1 MAITLY
7 KPRTQVSPWTR
18 WTDWENDLGNFWAP
32 LLRSRDDAGDLRTWS
47 PALDVHETE
56 DAYVVEAEVPG
67 LDKKDIEI
75 TVLEDLLTIKGE
87 RKRDDEVKEAS
98 YHRIE
103 RSYGSFQRSISL
115 PNSVDSGKV
124 TARFK
129 NGVLHITLPKR
140 EEAKP
145 REIQVEVDG

>member
-7 KPRTQVSPWTR
+7 KPRTYMSPWTR
-18 WTDWENDLGNFWAP
+18 LNDWENELDNFWGP
-32 LLRSRDDAGDLRTWS
+32 LLGRRDSEGNVRTWS

-87 RKRDDEVKEAS
+87 RKRDEEVKEDS

-103 RSYGSFQRSISL
+103 RTYGSFQRSISL

-124 TARFK
+124 AAHFK

-145 REIQVEVDG
+145 REIQVEVEG